1 MEKYIVELTSEE
13 RKELTELVSKGK
25 AAAKRITRAR
35 ILLQSDASADV
46 WRIFWMC
53 INALT
58 IPFGRLERECDCWNV
73 RRNGLHKGIDWQF
86 TTEDVRIKLKRLY
99 PQLQP

>member
-53 INALT
+53 INGRT
-58 IPFGRLERECDCWNV
+58 IRSDLW
-73 RRNGLHKGIDWQF
+73 
-86 TTEDVRIKLKRLY
+86 
-99 PQLQP
+99 